1 MNTKSYFCHYPL
13 SSRCIIISL
22 IHIITL
28 LSSCVT
34 QRDVEYLQN
43 VGSTSKSYNEPAMEE
58 YRLKPKDELYIQIS
72 SLDDPSARIF
82 SSTGNQQFLNIG
94 TIQPYGASL
103 ISYTVDKDGS
113 ILLPVI
119 GLISVKDKTIDQVSL
134 DITNSLAKIL
144 SHPMVSVKLVNRNIT
159 ILGEVLRPGQYNYAL
174 DKATVYEA
182 IGLAGD
188 MTDYSNRQEVMLIRN
203 EQGKNLCISL
213 DLTKPEIFTSN
224 YLYVCP
230 NDIIYVKPL
239 KKKFWGMRQFP
250 FDVLLSAIT
259 AGILLYEVVQ

>member
-13 SSRCIIISL
+13 SSRCIIINL

-34 QRDVEYLQN
+34 QRAVEYLQN

-103 ISYTVDKDGS
+103 ISFTVDKDG
-113 ILLPVI
+113 LNP
-119 GLISVKDKTIDQVSL
+119 
-134 DITNSLAKIL
+134 
-144 SHPMVSVKLVNRNIT
+144 
-159 ILGEVLRPGQYNYAL
+159 
-174 DKATVYEA
+174 
-182 IGLAGD
+182 
-188 MTDYSNRQEVMLIRN
+188 
-203 EQGKNLCISL
+203 
-213 DLTKPEIFTSN
+213 LTSEWPYFS
-224 YLYVCP
+224 
-230 NDIIYVKPL
+230 
-239 KKKFWGMRQFP
+239 
-250 FDVLLSAIT
+250 
-259 AGILLYEVVQ
+259 